1 MNSKQFAW
9 LYLVM
14 NGYAGQK
21 PSFYGGSDLVDGR
34 AKNIKCGSWDSSPIR
49 ESYMK
54 EISTI
59 GVNWEKTNAPSNEMY
74 DIFTDTFHDPKSK
87 EFITGELVLNN
98 GLCQTWYSEA
108 LEVTNVF
115 DMMAK
120 VEEYTAKYYTIF
132 KE

>member
-9 LYLVM
+9 LYLVT
-14 NGYAGQK
+14 NGYAGQT
-21 PSFYGGSDLVDGR
+21 PSFYGGSQLADDR
-34 AKNIKCGSWDSSPIR
+34 AKKIKCSSWDHSPIR

-59 GVNWEKTNAPSNEMY
+59 GVNWEKTDAPSNQSYNM
-74 DIFTDTFHDPKSK
+74 FTDTFHSPESR
-87 EFITGELVLNN
+87 EFIEGELVLNN
-98 GLCQTWYSEA
+98 GLRQTWYTEA

>member
-9 LYLVM
+9 LYLVT

-21 PSFYGGSDLVDGR
+21 PSFCGRLELVDER
-34 AKNIKCGSWDSSPIR
+34 AKKIKCSSWDRSPIR

-59 GVNWEKTNAPSNEMY
+59 GVNWEKTDAPSNQHYNM
-74 DIFTDTFHDPKSK
+74 FAGTFNNSESK
-87 EFITGELVLNN
+87 EFIVGELVLNN
-98 GLCQTWYSEA
+98 GLRQTWHTEA

-120 VEEYTAKYYTIF
+120 IEEYVAKYYEIF